1 MYTVYKT
8 VRQCELMV
16 LELTKTTTTTGG
28 STLGGTHSDVSL
40 PKQSR
45 SESIIVGPASLSQ
58 SPSSPVDPSPYTQ
71 QEQPH
76 NQFEHTPAAAATTT
90 TTRTQDRETR
100 WAKETR
106 KAFKTG
112 IQYVGAFLIVWVPV
126 LFVALGEDLGFRIPY
141 LIWLIDAF
149 MLPLVGLLNACV
161 YSGFVDSV
169 QTCFQKLIER
179 MVGCCCCIPL
189 VRSWWSE
196 SSSWSSFLQ
205 WQITSKS

>member
-1 MYTVYKT
+1 M
-8 VRQCELMV
+8 
-16 LELTKTTTTTGG
+16 
-28 STLGGTHSDVSL
+28 SL
-40 PKQSR
+40 PKQSG
-45 SESIIVGPASLSQ
+45 SESIIVRSASISQ
-58 SPSSPVDPSPYTQ
+58 SISSPLGTSLYTQ

-76 NQFEHTPAAAATTT
+76 NHAQQIPATTT
-90 TTRTQDRETR
+90 LHSLPASNVSMTRRQDRETR

-141 LIWLIDAF
+141 SIWLIDAF